1 MFTLAD
7 AMSRLAPKLAELS
20 SQVLFDDVWRR
31 PGLSPRERSLATIA
45 ALIGQA
51 RPHALDFHLR
61 RGLENG
67 LSAEELG
74 ELLTHLAFYVG
85 WPSATA
91 ALEQLDAVLTSQ
103 AE

>member
-1 MFTLAD
+1 MFTHAD
-7 AMSRLAPKLAELS
+7 AMPRLAPKLAELT

-67 LSAEELG
+67 LSAEAMG
-74 ELLTHLAFYVG
+74 ELLTHLAFYAG

-91 ALEQLDAVLTSQ
+91 ALEQLDAALTSQ
-103 AE
+103 TK